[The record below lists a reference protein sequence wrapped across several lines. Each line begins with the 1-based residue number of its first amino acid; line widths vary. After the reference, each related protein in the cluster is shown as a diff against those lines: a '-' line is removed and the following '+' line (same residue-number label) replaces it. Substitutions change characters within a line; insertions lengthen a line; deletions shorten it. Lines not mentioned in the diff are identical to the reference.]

1 MSLLHPRFII
11 DALMSR
17 GLSQQTIAIL
27 AGTTQATICR
37 IHKGYVADPR
47 WSQVY
52 GLNALWDS
60 VTQHDTPERVSV

>member
-11 DALMSR
+11 DGLLSR

-37 IHKGYVADPR
+37 IHRGDVADPR

-52 GLNALWDS
+52 GLNTLWES
-60 VTQHDTPERVSV
+60 VTQGDTPEQEVL